1 MALSLQLNCP
11 TINGLSAE
19 DSRNSMMRTIEK
31 IGFHVNGSKAL
42 IGRDTKLVV
51 LPEYFMTGYPLGE
64 SIQEWTEKAAIE
76 IDGAEYN
83 ALSSIAQEND
93 VFLSGNAYEKD
104 DEFPGLYFQ
113 TSFIISPSGE
123 VILRYRRL
131 ISLYAPTPHDVWDKY
146 LEVYGEGSIFPVVDT
161 EIGN

>member
-1 MALSLQLNCP
+1 
-11 TINGLSAE
+11 
-19 DSRNSMMRTIEK
+19 MMSTIEK

-83 ALSSIAQEND
+83 ALSSIAQENG

-104 DEFPGLYFQ
+104 EHFPGLYFQ

-146 LEVYGEGSIFPVVDT
+146 LEVYGEESIFPVVDT
-161 EIGN
+161 EIGKLACCASEEIL